1 MRFGFLIALVVLLSV
16 VLPEMGFAKRHS
28 DGPFEGP
35 LVGSGLGDDETYNKA
50 HYPHEEDATPLKRL
64 HNSKHRRP
72 KLVDDK
78 KQSKEDIDDSMLF
91 GKKLLQEHL
100 RLKRAV
106 TDRYELLGSG
116 QAFEEPSSSK
126 KIAQKG
132 FGASEDVEATTDL
145 DEKKMV
151 NNGSPRP
158 VRRRR
163 FQRRAA
169 VNGRV

>member
-50 HYPHEEDATPLKRL
+50 HYPHEKSGPPFKRL
-64 HNSKHRRP
+64 HGSKHRRP
-72 KLVDDK
+72 QLVDDK
-78 KQSKEDIDDSMLF
+78 KQTTANIDEALSF
-91 GKKLLQEHL
+91 GKKLLQNHL

-132 FGASEDVEATTDL
+132 FGASEDVEATTGF